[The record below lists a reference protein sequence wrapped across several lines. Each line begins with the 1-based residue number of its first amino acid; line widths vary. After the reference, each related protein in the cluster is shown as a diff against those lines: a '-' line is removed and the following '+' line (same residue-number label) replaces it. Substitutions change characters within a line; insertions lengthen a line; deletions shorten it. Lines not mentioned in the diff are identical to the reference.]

1 MKKKAISI
9 LLAAVMAVSLAACGG
24 DGGAA
29 ADDGQEAGSGN
40 GGSNA
45 DNANGRGAEGEE
57 SVLIVSINGDP
68 TSFNPDAVTD
78 DNASTVADN
87 LYSGLLAL
95 NNNEEII
102 PDLAESWEISEDG
115 LTYTFHLRPGI
126 KWHDGEAFSS
136 EDVKFTYEMII
147 ANEGYLAKDLSIVS
161 SMECPDENTFVV
173 TLKEASAPFLASL
186 AWYCNS
192 ILPKHL
198 YEGVEDWTTCEAAT
212 TNPIG
217 TGPFK
222 YVESKSGVSITLERN
237 YDYFWGQPIIDKVI
251 YVVSTDADTTYQAFL
266 NGEIDYITDVPAANV
281 PTLES
286 DSAYSL
292 GCLSAARRYQMC
304 FNMNGAYTKDLAVR
318 QAIAKAIDR
327 KEISAKGTNGLQAP
341 AYGFYPPFLDWAY
354 NDKADIGSQNT
365 DEAVRL
371 LENAG
376 YTKDAD
382 GYYMHLTLEVFSG
395 GTYAD
400 CGKVI
405 KSQLDAV
412 GIDVT
417 IEELEEGAWIEK
429 VFSGNYDLCIL
440 AGMQGP
446 DPDNMTNRI
455 GTGGGLNVSFYSS
468 AEVDDLLAQARVMT
482 NEEERGAIYKQI
494 QQILSED
501 LPLVPLVEYAGYYAC
516 PSNITGLPYIDTK
529 VDDVSPGNFSRVS
542 LNLD

>member
-1 MKKKAISI
+1 MKRKVFSI
-9 LLAAVMAVSLAACGG
+9 LFAAVMAVSLAACGG
-24 DGGAA
+24 DGGSGN
-29 ADDGQEAGSGN
+29 ADTADGGAQPGQEAGNASGDSA
-40 GGSNA
+40 G
-45 DNANGRGAEGEE
+45 GEE
-57 SVLIVSINGDP
+57 QVLIVSINGDP

-78 DNASTVADN
+78 DNAGTVADN

-115 LTYTFHLRPGI
+115 LTYTFHLRPEV
-126 KWHDGEAFSS
+126 KWHDGEAFTS

-147 ANEGYLAKDLSIVS
+147 ENEGYLAKDLSIVS
-161 SMECPDENTFVV
+161 SMECPDENTIVI

-186 AWYCNS
+186 AWYSNS

-237 YDYFWGQPIIDKVI
+237 WDYFGGQPILDKVI

-281 PTLES
+281 STLEA
-286 DSAYSL
+286 DSAYKI

-304 FNMNGAYTKDLAVR
+304 FNMNGTYTKDLAVR

-327 KEISAKGTNGLQAP
+327 QEISAKGTNGLQAP

-354 NDKADIGSQNT
+354 NDQADIGSKDT
-365 DEAVRL
+365 AMAVQL
-371 LENAG
+371 LEDAG

-417 IEELEEGAWIEK
+417 IEELEEGAWVEK

-455 GTGGGLNVSFYSS
+455 GTGGGLNVSFYSN
-468 AEVDDLLAQARVMT
+468 AEVDDLLAQARVT
-482 NEEERGAIYKQI
+482 SDQEERGAMYKQI

-516 PSNITGLPYIDTK
+516 PSNITGLPYIDTS
-529 VDDVSPGNFSRVS
+529 VDELAPGNFGRVS